1 MGTFVQ
7 CCGACMLE
15 ASREID
21 SQLQYETMSDVFVA
35 QVSPAILQE
44 RIMRAVLSEQMKAKA
59 AILEAQHHG
68 REIVQGATRRRR

>member
-1 MGTFVQ
+1 
-7 CCGACMLE
+7 MLE

-21 SQLQYETMSDVFVA
+21 SQLQYEASSDVFVA

-59 AILEAQHHG
+59 AILEAQYHG